1 MTMPMVTTE
10 QVEAFMLVFLRV
22 SALIATVPILGDR
35 SVPARVKAGLSFLVA
50 ALLYPVVPMPTA
62 GACEDVFA
70 LFLRMTGEVMIGAVI
85 GMIARL
91 IFAGIQLAGQLI
103 GFQMGFAIVN
113 VIDPAFSLQVSI
125 IAQFQYLIA
134 LLLFL
139 SLNGH
144 HMFLYAVAE
153 SFRILPPLAFHFSGG
168 LMQAITGFVRD
179 MFEIGIKVGAP
190 IIAILFFMSVGL
202 GLVARTVPQINIFIV
217 GFPLQIAIGLIGV
230 GVTMPYFVGMIE
242 KYIIQMEREITVVLS
257 LM

>member
-1 MTMPMVTTE
+1 MALPMVTTE
-10 QVEAFMLVFLRV
+10 QVEAFMLIFLRV
-22 SALIATVPILGDR
+22 SALTATVPILGDR
-35 SVPARVKAGLSFLVA
+35 SVPVRVKGGLAFLVT
-50 ALLYPVVPMPTA
+50 ALLFPVIPMPPA
-62 GACEDVFA
+62 GVSQD
-70 LFLRMTGEVMIGAVI
+70 LFTLLMRMTGEVMIGVVI

-125 IAQFQYLIA
+125 IAQFQYMIA

-179 MFEIGIKVGAP
+179 MFEIGIKTGAP
-190 IIAILFFMSVGL
+190 IIAILFFTSVGL

-230 GVTMPYFVGMIE
+230 GLTIPYFVGMVE
-242 KYIIQMEREITVVLS
+242 RYIIRIEREITLVLS

>member
-1 MTMPMVTTE
+1 
-10 QVEAFMLVFLRV
+10 
-22 SALIATVPILGDR
+22 
-35 SVPARVKAGLSFLVA
+35 
-50 ALLYPVVPMPTA
+50 
-62 GACEDVFA
+62 
-70 LFLRMTGEVMIGAVI
+70 
-85 GMIARL
+85 
-91 IFAGIQLAGQLI
+91 
-103 GFQMGFAIVN
+103 
-113 VIDPAFSLQVSI
+113 
-125 IAQFQYLIA
+125 
-134 LLLFL
+134 
-139 SLNGH
+139 
-144 HMFLYAVAE
+144 
-153 SFRILPPLAFHFSGG
+153 AFHFSGG